1 MDLNKKFERIQHDIV
16 VLEKDLLQDLH
27 HLLKANFPSSNKDL
41 EGTKQDKL
49 NLFLSKDYDFSKYNN
64 YLTEMVGNIENL
76 RYSVK
81 KLPEITDN
89 LRVTKKEYENKKAGL
104 TNTNYELGIIRENC
118 LAEVKSLNREFE
130 ISNNLVHELKEKI
143 EEEELRQKRKEA
155 EINKLNLEIQ
165 NIKHKSVAQSSLM
178 KKAEI
183 EREAQLSRLKEK
195 LRYLDNEAEGLGRDF
210 EEKMASRDVIIQ
222 DLNRKI
228 ILIDKEID
236 LLKDMESLRIS
247 KASRESDSDTN
258 RFRDYKDLRDKI

>member
-16 VLEKDLLQDLH
+16 ILEKDLLQDLH
-27 HLLKANFPSSNKDL
+27 HLLKINFSTSNK
-41 EGTKQDKL
+41 EIESGKQDKL
-49 NLFLSKDYDFSKYNN
+49 NLFLSKDYDFGKYNS
-64 YLTEMVGNIENL
+64 YLTEMFNDIENL
-76 RYSVK
+76 KYSVK
-81 KLPEITDN
+81 KLPEITDT
-89 LRVTKKEYENKKAGL
+89 LRVTKKDYENKKASL

-118 LAEVKSLNREFE
+118 LAEVKSLTREFE
-130 ISNNLVHELKEKI
+130 ISNNLERELKEKV

-183 EREAQLSRLKEK
+183 EREAQLTRLKEK
-195 LRYLDNEAEGLGRDF
+195 LRRLDEEAEDLEGDF
-210 EEKMASRDVIIQ
+210 ADKMSSRDVIIQ

-228 ILIDKEID
+228 TLVDKEIE

-247 KASRESDSDTN
+247 KASRESDSE
-258 RFRDYKDLRDKI
+258 RFRDYKDLKDQL